1 MKRFIVLL
9 PIVLPGAAE
18 QPYSPWVDRD
28 DPETVYHDDTHVHTY
43 LSADAYGMGTRAMPD
58 QI

>member
-1 MKRFIVLL
+1 MKRLSVLL
-9 PIVLPGAAE
+9 AIALPGAAE

-28 DPETVYHDDTHVHTY
+28 DPENVYPGDAHVHTY
-43 LSADAYGMGTRAMPD
+43 LPADAYGMGTRATPD